1 MKKRILPILAGLW
14 PYLTFGLY
22 LLACYGASQDFDAA
36 TIVMLCI
43 LCLSPALGLVC
54 LVLGLTIPGCSAEAL
69 TRQNLRI
76 KLTHIP
82 FYILIFLGFWVIPVA
97 LPVFFLFDAMAL
109 IVSSGFGIAA
119 VFRARKE
126 KCITTGYA
134 IALGIAHCFFVT
146 DVISA
151 FLLTRKIK
159 QA

>member
-69 TRQNLRI
+69 TRPGADQRASEGRV
-76 KLTHIP
+76 P
-82 FYILIFLGFWVIPVA
+82 
-97 LPVFFLFDAMAL
+97 
-109 IVSSGFGIAA
+109 GFGHGQGGEDRPA
-119 VFRARKE
+119 VCDPHR
-126 KCITTGYA
+126 
-134 IALGIAHCFFVT
+134 
-146 DVISA
+146 
-151 FLLTRKIK
+151 
-159 QA
+159 